1 VSSGLFQ
8 YPFIICG
15 PFTAISPTSSTS
27 ASSNVS
33 IWIILASVSGH
44 GTPILPFTLFFHTKL
59 ACVTGDDSVNP
70 YPSTN
75 RPPVFCSNCSCISD
89 GNGADPLIQAFID
102 DKSYLLM
109 SGCFNSPIYIVGSP
123 GNNVGLCL
131 WIVFSTYGDSNFGCI
146 ILIDMSIT
154 ILISYT

>member
-1 VSSGLFQ
+1 
-8 YPFIICG
+8 
-15 PFTAISPTSSTS
+15 TSSTS

-33 IWIILASVSGH
+33 IWITFASVSGH

-89 GNGADPLIQAFID
+89 GKGADPLIQAFID

-109 SGCFNSPIYIVGSP
+109 SGSFNSPIYIVGAP

-131 WIVFSTYGDSNFGCI
+131 CIVFSTSGASNFGSKI
-146 ILIDMSIT
+146 IFDPNITDMFIT
-154 ILISYT
+154 VVIP